1 MVTVLT
7 PHLDVLPLPQQRL
20 WDELIDIPEDM
31 VPYGGT
37 AIALH
42 LGTASRWISTSSPP
56 HPLKQTN

>member
-31 VPYGGT
+31 VLYGGT

-42 LGTASRWISTSSPP
+42 LGTASGFRLLRLHT
-56 HPLKQTN
+56 L